1 MGNTTKA
8 RTTAPQVVHNAIA
21 KRLREIHNEANV
33 HQRALNRL
41 GNKINSGSYNERD
54 IVKYEHS
61 NRRIRELIREKN
73 SLERMQ
79 RRFL

>member
-8 RTTAPQVVHNAIA
+8 RMTAPHVVSNAIA
-21 KRLREIHNEANV
+21 KRLRVIHNEANL
-33 HQRALNRL
+33 HQRALIRL
-41 GNKINSGSYNERD
+41 GNKINSGAYNERD

-61 NRRIRELIREKN
+61 NRRIRELMREKN
-73 SLERMQ
+73 GLERMK